1 MALWWPV
8 ATTLAHPHSHH
19 SLLLLLPSN
28 VLTPAP
34 ATLISFLQM
43 RAVRHLG
50 LRLRD
55 QLLAFASVCA
65 LRLQPGQLAPL
76 GATFESLTSL
86 CLSGKISLDGQ
97 LLRELTAAF
106 GGNTGSSGS
115 CWAGSSGS
123 SGRGLQSLCLDVH
136 FVGVGA
142 DDVGAALQAV
152 PQLKVGHARE
162 CMLTRIR
169 PTRIAKQ

>member
-1 MALWWPV
+1 
-8 ATTLAHPHSHH
+8 
-19 SLLLLLPSN
+19 
-28 VLTPAP
+28 
-34 ATLISFLQM
+34 M

-76 GATFESLTSL
+76 GTTFESLTSL

-106 GGNTGSSGS
+106 GASNGSGWAGSSGS
-115 CWAGSSGS
+115 RSGS

-142 DDVGAALQAV
+142 DDVAAALEAV
-152 PQLKVGHARE
+152 PQLKVGAG
-162 CMLTRIR
+162 
-169 PTRIAKQ
+169 